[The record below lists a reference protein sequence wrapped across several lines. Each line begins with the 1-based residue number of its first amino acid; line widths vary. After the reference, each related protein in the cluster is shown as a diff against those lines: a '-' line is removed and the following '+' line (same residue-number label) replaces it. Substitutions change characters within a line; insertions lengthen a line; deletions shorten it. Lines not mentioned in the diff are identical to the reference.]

1 MPDIATLFLA
11 ICFMLCIAAIVSFSW
26 SFAAPRWLLLFANV
40 AAVLGALEIALTNQI
55 DGLEAWAI
63 LFASGAFSCGTT
75 AIRNLTS
82 RPIRWVHRFA
92 IYAGYAATFAAM
104 AIAAICLDARN
115 SSGLLAAGILIATY
129 AAGSLCVFITKTLI
143 VRSIMSRRLP
153 EYIASLAEGPQQY
166 T

>member
-1 MPDIATLFLA
+1 MPDIATIVLA

-75 AIRNLTS
+75 AIRNLKG

-92 IYAGYAATFAAM
+92 IYAGYAATLAAM
-104 AIAAICLDARN
+104 AIAAIRLDVRN
-115 SSGLLAAGILIATY
+115 SSGVVAAGVLVATY
-129 AAGSLCVFITKTLI
+129 AAGSVCIFVAKTLI
-143 VRSIMSRRLP
+143 LRSISRRLP
-153 EYIASLAEGPQQY
+153 EYIASLAEGPQQF